1 MLQWSLVLVVVF
13 GKDFSQI
20 LVRITVITRNTVYMV
35 LCIQSWH
42 VLLWLTLYKLQV
54 RFSHHCEMLLLT
66 GQGTKAG

>member
-42 VLLWLTLYKLQV
+42 VL
-54 RFSHHCEMLLLT
+54 R
-66 GQGTKAG
+66 G